1 MKITWKHGDR
11 SIEFERQPMSPERF
25 SVLAKLVGAVIGGV
39 VLLAAVHEVGTW
51 AIAWAAGVG
60 LAVGFGKLMVW
71 LCKSVE

>member
-11 SIEFERQPMSPERF
+11 SIEFEHQPMSPERF
-25 SVLAKLVGAVIGGV
+25 SVLAKLAGAVIGGV

>member
-1 MKITWKHGDR
+1 MKIHFEHKSTVF
-11 SIEFERQPMSPERF
+11 EFERQPMPPERF
-25 SVLAKLVGAVIGGV
+25 SVLAKLAGAVIGGV